1 MGIIKK
7 NQHLEDAI
15 PCCVRRGGGALSL
28 VLPPGRGLLSAVRTA
43 CRTLMRREK
52 ELISANKRRSTGS
65 MCVEVNQPRLS
76 KAVRNGLG
84 ANRCLPPAATLTPC
98 LLRSIAGQKASI

>member
-1 MGIIKK
+1 
-7 NQHLEDAI
+7 
-15 PCCVRRGGGALSL
+15 
-28 VLPPGRGLLSAVRTA
+28 
-43 CRTLMRREK
+43 
-52 ELISANKRRSTGS
+52 

-98 LLRSIAGQKASI
+98 LLRSIAGRKASI